1 MPCALTQNYTLD
13 CKDSLGG
20 ITEVYFATAAD
31 VTSTTEASGVIT
43 ALVKAAGKKFYKYEL
58 VKGTSQLVE
67 NVNANVQ
74 NGTVFYA
81 PELTIVLN
89 KLQANTRN
97 EILLLAQNTLVA
109 VAKDNNGKYWYLGK
123 TRGLDLTGG
132 NAGTGTAEGDRSG
145 YTLTFTGAEAALAPE
160 VNSTVAGQLTTA
172 GS

>member
-1 MPCALTQNYTLD
+1 MACALTQNYTLD

-20 ITEVYFATAAD
+20 ITEVYFIAAAD

-43 ALVKAAGKKFYKYEL
+43 ALVKATGKKFYKYEL
-58 VKGTSQLVE
+58 VRGTSQFVE
-67 NVNANVQ
+67 NVNANIQ

-97 EILLLAQNTLVA
+97 EILLLAQNRLVS
-109 VAKDNNGKYWYLGK
+109 VAKDNNGKFWYLGK
-123 TRGLDLTGG
+123 TKGLDLTGG
-132 NAGTGTAEGDRSG
+132 SAGTGTAEGDRSG

-160 VNSTVAGQLTTA
+160 VNSTIAAALTTA
-172 GS
+172 G

>member
-1 MPCALTQNYTLD
+1 MPCALTQNYSLD

-20 ITEVYFATAAD
+20 ITEVYFIAAAD

-43 ALVKAAGKKFYKYEL
+43 ALVKASGKRFYKYEL

-74 NGTVFYA
+74 NGTIFYA

-97 EILLLAQNTLVA
+97 EILLLAQNRLVA
-109 VAKDNNGKYWYLGK
+109 VAKDNNGSFWYLGK
-123 TRGLDLTGG
+123 TRALDLTAGS
-132 NAGTGTAEGDRSG
+132 AGTGTADGDRSG
-145 YTLTFTGAEAALAPE
+145 YTLTFTGAEPALAPA
-160 VNSTVAGQLTTA
+160 VNSAVAAALMTPGT
-172 GS
+172 